1 MHHHAK
7 NEVKTERGKDRIREG
22 TVVICFDL
30 ENIFTLLKCGVSSF
44 FYKRKLTSYNLIAH
58 TSLHLNGVQTN
69 KYYSCVWTETRLE
82 NLKLKNLGFLGFL
95 KKPKIFKKYHF

>member
-30 ENIFTLLKCGVSSF
+30 ENIFTLPKCGVSSF
-44 FYKRKLTSYNLIAH
+44 FYKRKLTSYNLTAH

-69 KYYSCVWTETRLE
+69 KYYSCVWTETRAGKLE
-82 NLKLKNLGFLGFL
+82 T
-95 KKPKIFKKYHF
+95 KKPRFFRLFEKT